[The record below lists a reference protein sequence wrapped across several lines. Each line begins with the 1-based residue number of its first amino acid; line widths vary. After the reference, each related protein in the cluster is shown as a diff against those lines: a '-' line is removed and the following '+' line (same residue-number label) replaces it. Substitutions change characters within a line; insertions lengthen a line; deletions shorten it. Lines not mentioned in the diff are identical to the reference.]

1 LLYRKTK
8 VEASPGFG
16 DPLFLASP
24 ARRLA
29 LSLSKWLRKI
39 STADFIPVRAKSQ
52 KNAY

>member
-1 LLYRKTK
+1 MVKELLR
-8 VEASPGFG
+8 AS
-16 DPLFLASP
+16 S

-52 KNAY
+52 KNAYRIRLLIREEPHVR